1 MKAFEKVDLT
11 VTFKNIPVEDAITL
25 KTMFKL
31 YEKYGNM
38 GHSGWV
44 GYYVD
49 GDGAFRPKALF
60 EASKI
65 LPNIIAPIIPCG
77 DRTVSPKS
85 SFFDPDTVY
94 EKIEETE
101 K

>member
-1 MKAFEKVDLT
+1 MECYRDRT
-11 VTFKNIPVEDAITL
+11 
-25 KTMFKL
+25 
-31 YEKYGNM
+31 YCGN
-38 GHSGWV
+38 GSCGWV

-49 GDGAFRPKALF
+49 GDGAFRPKVLF